1 MPGELSALRA
11 LALVDVI
18 PWANNMPAPL
28 AEELPIEMNRHHLEE
43 AVFGT
48 IWTANYHVWHEV
60 AIISLRNPVLLPKVR
75 EIRVHRFPQQKNQN
89 NC

>member
-48 IWTANYHVWHEV
+48 IWTANYHIRHEV
-60 AIISLRNPVLLPKVR
+60 AIISLRNSVLFPEVR
-75 EIRVHRFPQQKNQN
+75 EIRVHRFPQPKNQN